1 MAEQMT
7 TPAKDEIDAKLDA
20 SEARVD
26 ARLANFDV
34 SVKTGFAE
42 LRTAFA
48 ELCADMAR
56 QIGELRAEME
66 KMRADMHKDMK
77 KTVKWVIG
85 FGLANIGAIFAV
97 SRMAEKPTSQADVRP
112 PPIIIT
118 IPQPAAPPAAP
129 APAPAK

>member
-1 MAEQMT
+1 MADPMT
-7 TPAKDEIDAKLDA
+7 TPTNDEINAKLDA

-34 SVKTGFAE
+34 SVKTGVAE

-48 ELCADMAR
+48 ELRADMAR

-77 KTVKWVIG
+77 NIVKWIIG

-97 SRMAEKPTSQADVRP
+97 SRMAEKPTSQAYVRP
-112 PPIIIT
+112 PPIIIIT
-118 IPQPAAPPAAP
+118 IPQPAAPPV